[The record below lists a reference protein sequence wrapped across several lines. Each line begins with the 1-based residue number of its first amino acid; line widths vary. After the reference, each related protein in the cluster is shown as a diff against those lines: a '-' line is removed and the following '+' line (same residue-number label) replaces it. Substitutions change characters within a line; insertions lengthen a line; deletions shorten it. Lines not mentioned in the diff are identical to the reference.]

1 MDKKLQYPGYICG
14 DELRDATG
22 VPCMCV
28 SHEDK
33 SEAARQLLHDL
44 APQGCVEYMSGIPE
58 YEVWSVTKNPDTRHR
73 LCDFRIKLDENGE
86 VPEAETFGDVLKKC
100 QEMFNAEESPLCGEG
115 KPVSIV
121 SQSPLPLP
129 ETPEQQTT
137 VSEFVCPYCGSTR
150 GVWFDRTVDVGS
162 GMCDRCIACG
172 KDVAEVTSKE
182 HVKDESPVEKLIAEA
197 RDNGDTGLDLDFTKV
212 TDLTP
217 LKGMPLKVL
226 TLDYTKVTDLT
237 TLEWMPLK
245 WLYLYGTNVTDLSP
259 LEGMP
264 LKRLDLDG
272 TNVKDLTPLKG
283 MPLKWLTLSF
293 TKVTDLTPLKGMPL
307 EGLYLSG
314 TNVTDL
320 SPLEGMPLKVL
331 YLSGTKVTDLTPLKG
346 MPLEGLHLFGTKVTD
361 LTPLKGMPLEG
372 LTLSGTP
379 AAKKPLP
386 EWLNNVM
393 VYL

>member
-197 RDNGDTGLDLDFTKV
+197 RDNGDTGLDLDFT
-212 TDLTP
+212 
-217 LKGMPLKVL
+217 
-226 TLDYTKVTDLT
+226 
-237 TLEWMPLK
+237 
-245 WLYLYGTNVTDLSP
+245 
-259 LEGMP
+259 
-264 LKRLDLDG
+264 
-272 TNVKDLTPLKG
+272 NVKDLTPLKG
-283 MPLKWLTLSF
+283 MPLKELYLDFTKVKDLSPLKGVPLEVLWLSC
-293 TKVTDLTPLKGMPL
+293 TKVTDLTPLDGMPL
-307 EGLYLSG
+307 ERLHLLG
-314 TNVTDL
+314 TNVKDL
-320 SPLEGMPLKVL
+320 TPLEGMPLKEL
-331 YLSGTKVTDLTPLKG
+331 YLDGTKVTDLTPLDG
-346 MPLEGLHLFGTKVTD
+346 MPLERLD
-361 LTPLKGMPLEG
+361 LRR
-372 LTLSGTP
+372 TP

-386 EWLNNVM
+386 EWLNNVQ